1 MNSTRSVLSSTI
13 AFLLAS
19 LTFLLSACSLP
30 QVKAEDRLFQNIQ
43 LELLGEQ
50 IIPQGTVFKNT
61 LIGGLSGLTY
71 SPTDNTF
78 YTVSDDRSDKAP
90 ARFYQ
95 FKLALDRDAKP
106 TGIEFLK
113 VVTLKNDNGEPFAPG
128 TIDAEGIAVTPQG
141 TVWVSSEGNAKRDIH
156 PFVREFSLTTGKP
169 LRNIFYPDHYVP
181 QEVTPDVTPE
191 VTPAKSDR
199 TTGKDALRQGIQDNQ
214 GFESLTLSANA
225 ARLSPL
231 EPYRLFTATESDLE
245 QDKLAEDLEPTQG
258 PRPRLMHYYVEKSR
272 IDLIGEYLYPLEP
285 RPMGSDNYG
294 LVELLSLDGSGRFL
308 ALERSLG
315 LTGFK
320 VKVFQ
325 MVLAGAQDTSALPIV
340 KNLPKAVKSA
350 QKELLLDLQ
359 TLDITLDNLEGMTLG
374 PRLPDGTQSLIMISD
389 DNFNKLQKTQL
400 LVFRIKGLK
409 L

>member
-1 MNSTRSVLSSTI
+1 MNPNRSVLSITI
-13 AFLLAS
+13 ALLLAS

-50 IIPQGTVFKNT
+50 IIPQGTVFKDT
-61 LIGGLSGLTY
+61 LIGGLSGITY
-71 SPTDNTF
+71 SPTDDTF

-95 FKLALDRDAKP
+95 FKLALDPAFKP

-113 VVTLKNDNGEPFAPG
+113 VVTLQNDQGQPFATG
-128 TIDAEGIAVTPQG
+128 TIDAEGIGITPQG
-141 TVWVSSEGNAKRDIH
+141 TLWISSEGNAKRDIH
-156 PFVREFSLTTGKP
+156 PFVREYDATTGKP

-181 QEVTPDVTPE
+181 QDMPQTK
-191 VTPAKSDR
+191 ADR
-199 TTGKDALRQGIQDNQ
+199 KADKKALRQGIQDNQ

-308 ALERSLG
+308 ALERSFG

-320 VKVFQ
+320 IKVFQ

-359 TLDITLDNLEGMTLG
+359 TLDLTLDNLEGMTLG
-374 PRLPDGTQSLIMISD
+374 PRLPDGTQSLIMMSD
-389 DNFNKLQKTQL
+389 DNFNTLQKTQL
-400 LVFRIKGLK
+400 LVFRIKGFK
-409 L
+409 

>member
-1 MNSTRSVLSSTI
+1 MNPTRSVLSVTI
-13 AFLLAS
+13 ALLLAS

-50 IIPQGTVFKNT
+50 IIPQGTVFKDT
-61 LIGGLSGLTY
+61 LIAGLSGLTY
-71 SPTDNTF
+71 SPTDDTF

-95 FKLALDRDAKP
+95 FKLALDRAAKP
-106 TGIEFLK
+106 TGIQFLK
-113 VVTLKNDNGEPFAPG
+113 MVTLKNDQGEPFAPG
-128 TIDAEGIAVTPQG
+128 TIDAEGIAITPQG

-156 PFVREFSLTTGKP
+156 PFVREFDLRTGKP
-169 LRNIFYPDHYVP
+169 LRNIYYPNHYVP
-181 QEVTPDVTPE
+181 QDVTQD

-199 TTGKDALRQGIQDNQ
+199 KVGKGALRQGIQDNQ

-258 PRPRLMHYYVEKSR
+258 PSPRLMHYYVEKSR

-308 ALERSLG
+308 ALERSFG

-320 VKVFQ
+320 IKIFQ

-359 TLDITLDNLEGMTLG
+359 TLDLTLDNLEGMTLG

-389 DNFNKLQKTQL
+389 DNFNALQKTQL

-409 L
+409 

>member
-1 MNSTRSVLSSTI
+1 MNPNRSVLSVTI
-13 AFLLAS
+13 ALLLAS

-50 IIPQGTVFKNT
+50 IIPQGTVFKDT
-61 LIGGLSGLTY
+61 PIGGLSGITY
-71 SPTDNTF
+71 SPTDDTF

-95 FKLALDRDAKP
+95 FKLALDPASKP

-113 VVTLKNDNGEPFAPG
+113 VVTLQNDQGQPFATG
-128 TIDAEGIAVTPQG
+128 TIDAEGIGITPQG
-141 TVWVSSEGNAKRDIH
+141 TLWISSEGNAKRDIH
-156 PFVREFSLTTGKP
+156 PFVREFDATTGKP

-181 QEVTPDVTPE
+181 QDMPQT
-191 VTPAKSDR
+191 KNDR
-199 TTGKDALRQGIQDNQ
+199 TAGKKAPRQGIQDNQ

-272 IDLIGEYLYPLEP
+272 IDLIGEYLYPIEP

-308 ALERSLG
+308 ALERSFG

-320 VKVFQ
+320 IKVFQ

-359 TLDITLDNLEGMTLG
+359 TLDLKIDNLEGMTLG
-374 PRLPDGTQSLIMISD
+374 PRLPDGTQSLIMMSD
-389 DNFNKLQKTQL
+389 DNFNTLQKTQL

>member
-1 MNSTRSVLSSTI
+1 MNSTRSVWSVTI
-13 AFLLAS
+13 TLLLAS
-19 LTFLLSACSLP
+19 LTFLLTACSLP

-50 IIPQGTVFKNT
+50 IIPRGTVFKNT
-61 LIGGLSGLTY
+61 VIGGLSGLTY
-71 SPTDNTF
+71 SPTDDTF
-78 YTVSDDRSDKAP
+78 YVVSDDRSDKAP

-95 FKLALDRDAKP
+95 FKLALDRAAKP
-106 TGIEFLK
+106 TGIEFLE
-113 VVTLKNDNGEPFAPG
+113 VVTLQNDQGEPFALG
-128 TIDAEGIAVTPQG
+128 TIDAEGIAITPQG
-141 TVWVSSEGNAKRDIH
+141 TVWVSSEGHAKRDIH
-156 PFVREFSLTTGKP
+156 PFVREFNLTTGKP
-169 LRNIFYPDHYVP
+169 LRNIYYPDHYVP
-181 QEVTPDVTPE
+181 KDVTQ
-191 VTPAKSDR
+191 AKSDR
-199 TTGKDALRQGIQDNQ
+199 KAGQDALRQGIQDNQ

-320 VKVFQ
+320 VKIFQ

-359 TLDITLDNLEGMTLG
+359 TLDLTLDNLEGMTLG